1 MTGTVTGSSRRGV
14 FAPTP
19 DPRPSPL
26 ALVNRYNPQAESA
39 VSHRK
44 QRTDASVNR
53 YTLGRFA
60 YEN

>member
-14 FAPTP
+14 TL
-19 DPRPSPL
+19 DPRPAPL
-26 ALVNRYNPQAESA
+26 ALVNRYNLQTEIA

-44 QRTDASVNR
+44 KRTDASVNR

>member
-1 MTGTVTGSSRRGV
+1 MTGTVTGSSRREV
-14 FAPTP
+14 FALTL
-19 DPRPSPL
+19 DPRLSPI
-26 ALVNRYNPQAESA
+26 VNRYNLQTEIA

>member
-14 FAPTP
+14 FALTL

-26 ALVNRYNPQAESA
+26 VNRYNLQTEIA

-44 QRTDASVNR
+44 QRTGASVNR